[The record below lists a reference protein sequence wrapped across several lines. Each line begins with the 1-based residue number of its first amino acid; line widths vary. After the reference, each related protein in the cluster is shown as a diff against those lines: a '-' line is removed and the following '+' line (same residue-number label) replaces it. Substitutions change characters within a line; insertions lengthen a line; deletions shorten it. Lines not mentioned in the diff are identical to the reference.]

1 MIFIVFLFILLSFTS
16 FLIKTSVREWQ
27 RNLQRD
33 DNLVLTPDRRHVVY
47 VYHVPH
53 TKEQIIEILSHK
65 NAGDRLWYVF
75 DKDTLTIEFANQAT
89 EFYDKEVS
97 GDDYQLSFEEQG
109 SSCILYVEKM
119 TIFTR
124 DSAGGVYLRMNEF
137 WGAKVNASI
146 YRK

>member
-75 DKDTLTIEFANQAT
+75 DKDTLTIEFANQAA

-97 GDDYQLSFEEQG
+97 GDDYQLSFEEQ
-109 SSCILYVEKM
+109 
-119 TIFTR
+119 
-124 DSAGGVYLRMNEF
+124 
-137 WGAKVNASI
+137 
-146 YRK
+146 